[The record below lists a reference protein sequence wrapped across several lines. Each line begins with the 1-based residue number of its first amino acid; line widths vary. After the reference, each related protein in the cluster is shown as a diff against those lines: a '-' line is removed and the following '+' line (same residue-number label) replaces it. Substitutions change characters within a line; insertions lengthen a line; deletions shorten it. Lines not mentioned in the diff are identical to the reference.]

1 MAGARGQL
9 ARLYASGVA
18 REAMRERKALIL
30 NTLATDM
37 RALELR
43 AGVSYP
49 LYEEWM
55 AAGLNN
61 ARLASLSTYSD
72 CVPGFKRLLAE
83 SGGDLTRFY
92 AAARELAR
100 QPRAQRHAR
109 LCSAAAGPATPAQ

>member
-1 MAGARGQL
+1 
-9 ARLYASGVA
+9 
-18 REAMRERKALIL
+18 MRERKALIL
-30 NTLATDM
+30 STLATDM

-43 AGVSYP
+43 EGVSYP

-83 SGGDLTRFY
+83 SGEDLTRFY
-92 AAARELAR
+92 GAARELAR
-100 QPRAQRHAR
+100 QPRGERHAR
-109 LCSAAAGPATPAQ
+109 LCTTASTPGE